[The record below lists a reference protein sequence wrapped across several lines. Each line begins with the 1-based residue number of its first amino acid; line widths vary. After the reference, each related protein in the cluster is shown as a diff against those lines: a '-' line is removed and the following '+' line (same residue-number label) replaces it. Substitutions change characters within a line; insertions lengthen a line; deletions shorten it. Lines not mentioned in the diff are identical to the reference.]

1 MRPLVM
7 DFRDDKNA
15 VKQAYEYMF
24 GNAFLVA
31 PITEPGI
38 TNWDVYLPEAPA
50 WYNFWTG
57 ERYNGGQSIKT
68 DAPLDIIPAY
78 VRAGSIVPM
87 GEIVEFSDEKPADEL
102 EIRIYR
108 GGDGTFTLYEDES
121 DNYNYEEGMYA
132 TIDFAWDDEKETLT
146 ISEQSDAFPG
156 MIKERKFNIVVV
168 GEGFGAGIS
177 KVDQYT
183 RSVDYQGDKL
193 TVQL

>member
-1 MRPLVM
+1 
-7 DFRDDKNA
+7 
-15 VKQAYEYMF
+15 
-24 GNAFLVA
+24 
-31 PITEPGI
+31 
-38 TNWDVYLPEAPA
+38 
-50 WYNFWTG
+50 
-57 ERYNGGQSIKT
+57 
-68 DAPLDIIPAY
+68 
-78 VRAGSIVPM
+78 
-87 GEIVEFSDEKPADEL
+87 
-102 EIRIYR
+102 
-108 GGDGTFTLYEDES
+108 
-121 DNYNYEEGMYA
+121 MYA